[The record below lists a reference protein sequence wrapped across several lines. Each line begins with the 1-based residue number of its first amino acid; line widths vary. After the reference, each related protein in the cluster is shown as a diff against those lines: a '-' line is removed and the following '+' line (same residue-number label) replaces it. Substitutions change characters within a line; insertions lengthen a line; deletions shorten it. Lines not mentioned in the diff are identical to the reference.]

1 MNIPIFRAKKI
12 DSGEYIEGICVNDNL
27 MVEYIFQ
34 KNYYSPHIA
43 ETSEIDLST
52 LSIHF
57 PNMLA
62 GDSNDYDSTGE
73 KDLRVF
79 ASLQEFGKGG
89 DIITDGEYDFVPIFN
104 GRSFNLMFV
113 GENTFTKVNEWD
125 DWNNFTKKNRDG
137 WNKFTKKDKKC

>member
-12 DSGEYIEGICVNDNL
+12 DADEYIEGISVDDNL

-34 KNYYSPHIA
+34 RNYYSEHIA
-43 ETSEIDLST
+43 EVTEIDLST

-57 PNMLA
+57 PCMLV
-62 GDSNDYDSTGE
+62 GDSNEYDSMGE

-89 DIITDGEYDFVPIFN
+89 DIITDGEYDFVLIFN
-104 GRSFNLMFV
+104 GMSFDLMFV
-113 GENTFTKVNEWD
+113 EDNTFTKINEWD
-125 DWNNFTKKNRDG
+125 DLK
-137 WNKFTKKDKKC
+137 KFTKKGKKKECLN